1 MTEETTLNPDEM
13 KKILKEY
20 RIREKEEKKNQERLD
35 KIHSQEE
42 WLWNLESAILVAVS
56 FDHQKKALYL
66 FRFALGAGVTY

>member
-1 MTEETTLNPDEM
+1 MTEKTTINQDEM

-42 WLWNLESAILVAVS
+42 WLWNLEYNSM
-56 FDHQKKALYL
+56 
-66 FRFALGAGVTY
+66 GVLMKSITDYADLLTK